1 MYIWNNFLTKLI
13 FFKLFAVN
21 KITKLAFVN
30 LEKELRC
37 FQIIILCLCNSYVL
51 LYYKRYDLYNIIRNI
66 WWSFVR
72 NVHFVQIPWEIRI
85 LFWNYPV
92 LFEILD
98 NNMITKSKIW
108 GYSLLRYGFFSCFWL
123 PPPPLLCNLCNKV
136 LWFSGFS

>member
-72 NVHFVQIPWEIRI
+72 NVHYVQIPWEIHI
-85 LFWNYPV
+85 LFWNSPV
-92 LFEILD
+92 AVVFEMLD
-98 NNMITKSKIW
+98 NDIILKEKYNNVIIINSIYKYNLQTIFSTTT
-108 GYSLLRYGFFSCFWL
+108 LGFFAF
-123 PPPPLLCNLCNKV
+123 
-136 LWFSGFS
+136 

>member
-30 LEKELRC
+30 LEKDLRC

-51 LYYKRYDLYNIIRNI
+51 VYYKRYDLYNIIRNI

-72 NVHFVQIPWEIRI
+72 NVHYVQIPWEIHI
-85 LFWNYPV
+85 LFWNSPV
-92 LFEILD
+92 AVVFEILD
-98 NNMITKSKIW
+98 NDNILKEKYNNVMIINNSIYKYNLQTIFSTTT
-108 GYSLLRYGFFSCFWL
+108 LGFFAF
-123 PPPPLLCNLCNKV
+123 
-136 LWFSGFS
+136 

>member
-30 LEKELRC
+30 LEKDLRC

-51 LYYKRYDLYNIIRNI
+51 LYYKKYDLYNIIRNI

-72 NVHFVQIPWEIRI
+72 NVHYVQIPWEIHI
-85 LFWNYPV
+85 LFWNSPV
-92 LFEILD
+92 AVVFEILD
-98 NNMITKSKIW
+98 NDIILKEKYNNVIIINNSIYKYNLQTIFSTTT
-108 GYSLLRYGFFSCFWL
+108 LGFFAF
-123 PPPPLLCNLCNKV
+123 
-136 LWFSGFS
+136 

>member
-30 LEKELRC
+30 LEKDLRC

-72 NVHFVQIPWEIRI
+72 NVHYVQIPWEIHI
-85 LFWNYPV
+85 LFWNSPV
-92 LFEILD
+92 AVVFEILGND
-98 NNMITKSKIW
+98 IILKEKYNNIIIINSIYKYNFQTIFSTTT
-108 GYSLLRYGFFSCFWL
+108 LGFFAF
-123 PPPPLLCNLCNKV
+123 
-136 LWFSGFS
+136 

>member
-30 LEKELRC
+30 LEKDLRC

-72 NVHFVQIPWEIRI
+72 NVHYVQIPWEIHI
-85 LFWNYPV
+85 LFWNSPV
-92 LFEILD
+92 AVVFEILD
-98 NNMITKSKIW
+98 NDNILKEKYNNVMIINNSIYKYNLQTIFSTTT
-108 GYSLLRYGFFSCFWL
+108 LGFFAF
-123 PPPPLLCNLCNKV
+123 
-136 LWFSGFS
+136 

>member
-30 LEKELRC
+30 LEKDLRC

-72 NVHFVQIPWEIRI
+72 NVHYVQIPWEIHI
-85 LFWNYPV
+85 LFWNSPV
-92 LFEILD
+92 AVVFEILD
-98 NNMITKSKIW
+98 NDIILKEKYNNVIIINSIYKHNLQTIFSITT
-108 GYSLLRYGFFSCFWL
+108 LGFFAF
-123 PPPPLLCNLCNKV
+123 
-136 LWFSGFS
+136 

>member
-30 LEKELRC
+30 LEKDLRC

-72 NVHFVQIPWEIRI
+72 NVHYVQIPWEIHI
-85 LFWNYPV
+85 LFWNSPV
-92 LFEILD
+92 AVVFEILD
-98 NNMITKSKIW
+98 NDIILKEKYNNVIIINNSIYKYNLQTIFSTTT
-108 GYSLLRYGFFSCFWL
+108 LGFFAF
-123 PPPPLLCNLCNKV
+123 
-136 LWFSGFS
+136 

>member
-72 NVHFVQIPWEIRI
+72 NVHFVQIPWEIHI
-85 LFWNYPV
+85 LFWNSPV

-98 NNMITKSKIW
+98 NNMIAKN
-108 GYSLLRYGFFSCFWL
+108 GL
-123 PPPPLLCNLCNKV
+123 PPTVQFYAILKNPPLPMMKV
-136 LWFSGFS
+136 WEKTYLKISNRLR

>member
-30 LEKELRC
+30 LEKDLRC

-72 NVHFVQIPWEIRI
+72 NVHYVQIPWEIHI
-85 LFWNYPV
+85 LFETLLYYLKSWIIIWLLKVNYGAIHYYV
-92 LFEILD
+92 
-98 NNMITKSKIW
+98 MA
-108 GYSLLRYGFFSCFWL
+108 FFLVFDS
-123 PPPPLLCNLCNKV
+123 PLV
-136 LWFSGFS
+136 MQFM

>member
-30 LEKELRC
+30 LEKDLRC

-72 NVHFVQIPWEIRI
+72 NVHYVQIPWEIHI
-85 LFWNYPV
+85 LFWNSPV
-92 LFEILD
+92 AVVFEILD
-98 NNMITKSKIW
+98 NDNILKEKYNNVIIINNSIYKYNLQTIFSTTT
-108 GYSLLRYGFFSCFWL
+108 LGFFAF
-123 PPPPLLCNLCNKV
+123 
-136 LWFSGFS
+136 

>member
-30 LEKELRC
+30 LEKDLRC

-72 NVHFVQIPWEIRI
+72 NVHYVQIPWEIHI
-85 LFWNYPV
+85 LFWNSPV
-92 LFEILD
+92 AVVFEILD
-98 NNMITKSKIW
+98 NDIILKEKYNNVIIINSIYKYNLQTIFSTTT
-108 GYSLLRYGFFSCFWL
+108 LGFFAF
-123 PPPPLLCNLCNKV
+123 
-136 LWFSGFS
+136 

>member
-30 LEKELRC
+30 LEKDLRC

-72 NVHFVQIPWEIRI
+72 NVHYVQIPWEIHI
-85 LFWNYPV
+85 LFWNSPV
-92 LFEILD
+92 AVVFEILD
-98 NNMITKSKIW
+98 NDIILKEKYNNAVIMNSIYKYNLQTIFSTTT
-108 GYSLLRYGFFSCFWL
+108 LGFFAF
-123 PPPPLLCNLCNKV
+123 
-136 LWFSGFS
+136 

>member
-21 KITKLAFVN
+21 RITKLAFVN
-30 LEKELRC
+30 LEKDLRC

-72 NVHFVQIPWEIRI
+72 NVHYVQIPWEIHI
-85 LFWNYPV
+85 LFWNSPV
-92 LFEILD
+92 AVVFEILD
-98 NNMITKSKIW
+98 NDIILKEKYNNVIIINNSIYKYNLQTIFSTTT
-108 GYSLLRYGFFSCFWL
+108 LGFFAF
-123 PPPPLLCNLCNKV
+123 
-136 LWFSGFS
+136 

>member
-30 LEKELRC
+30 LEKDLRC

-72 NVHFVQIPWEIRI
+72 NVHYVQIPWEIHI
-85 LFWNYPV
+85 LFWNSPV
-92 LFEILD
+92 AVVFEILD
-98 NNMITKSKIW
+98 NDIILKEKYNNIIIINSIYKYNLQTIFSTTT
-108 GYSLLRYGFFSCFWL
+108 LGFFAF
-123 PPPPLLCNLCNKV
+123 
-136 LWFSGFS
+136 

>member
-30 LEKELRC
+30 LEKDLRC

-72 NVHFVQIPWEIRI
+72 NVHYVQIPWEIHI
-85 LFWNYPV
+85 LFWNSPV
-92 LFEILD
+92 AVVFEILD
-98 NNMITKSKIW
+98 NDIILKEKYNNVIIINSIYKHNLQTIFSTTT
-108 GYSLLRYGFFSCFWL
+108 LGFFAF
-123 PPPPLLCNLCNKV
+123 
-136 LWFSGFS
+136 

>member
-21 KITKLAFVN
+21 RITKLAFVN
-30 LEKELRC
+30 LEKDLLC

-72 NVHFVQIPWEIRI
+72 NVHYVQIPWEIHI
-85 LFWNYPV
+85 LFWNSPV
-92 LFEILD
+92 AVVFEILD
-98 NNMITKSKIW
+98 NDNILKEKYNNVMIINNSIYKYNLQTIFSTTT
-108 GYSLLRYGFFSCFWL
+108 LGFFAF
-123 PPPPLLCNLCNKV
+123 
-136 LWFSGFS
+136 

>member
-30 LEKELRC
+30 LEKDLRC

-51 LYYKRYDLYNIIRNI
+51 LYYKKYDLYNIIRNI

-72 NVHFVQIPWEIRI
+72 NVHYVQIPWEIHI
-85 LFWNYPV
+85 LFWNSPV
-92 LFEILD
+92 AVVFEILD
-98 NNMITKSKIW
+98 NDIILKEKYNNVIIINSIYKYNLQTIFSTTT
-108 GYSLLRYGFFSCFWL
+108 LGFFAF
-123 PPPPLLCNLCNKV
+123 
-136 LWFSGFS
+136 